1 MRAGLQQVPAVVRSV
16 TDHEALE
23 LALVENLQREDLNP
37 IEEAR
42 ALRRLQ
48 EEFGLKQ
55 EEISDKVGRSRP
67 AVANTMRLLL
77 LPIEVQNQV
86 AAGKLSA
93 GQARALLALE
103 REPLILAAARD
114 IIAND
119 LSTRDTERL
128 VRRLKLARRRRREP
142 AVLEPDFEALAER
155 LQRWLGTKVR
165 LSHHA
170 STGKGKIEIEYYSP
184 TDLDRISQKIIKEP
198 AFGS

>member
-1 MRAGLQQVPAVVRSV
+1 
-16 TDHEALE
+16 
-23 LALVENLQREDLNP
+23 VENLQREDLNP